1 MPEGESPT
9 GRQSTAG
16 TSRHPNCPAH
26 RQQQHARRLS
36 AAVRTAAD
44 CRQTRA
50 ARSTLQLSVPLDR
63 AQRSQIPPWAPT
75 TTAMRHA
82 TSAKGPGRPAG
93 GRAARTARCRSS
105 RATRRQRPGQVYS
118 IEALSVSEAAAH
130 PGSADRPPAGAE
142 GRAAIA
148 ADSAHSRLQRAAA
161 GRAAAPTLP
170 GAPGRLESICGWTPE
185 IGPR

>member
-63 AQRSQIPPWAPT
+63 AQRSQIPPSAPT

-93 GRAARTARCRSS
+93 GRAAAGPRGGSGQARFTRLRRSASARRPRTLAAPIGRPLARRDVQRSQPTQRTRGCSARRLGGQPHPPFQVLLDAS
-105 RATRRQRPGQVYS
+105 RA
-118 IEALSVSEAAAH
+118 SVAGH
-130 PGSADRPPAGAE
+130 PKSARGD
-142 GRAAIA
+142 GR
-148 ADSAHSRLQRAAA
+148 
-161 GRAAAPTLP
+161 T
-170 GAPGRLESICGWTPE
+170 
-185 IGPR
+185 